1 MIEPSE
7 EYMCIKDLAR
17 TGNSIRV

>member
-1 MIEPSE
+1 MIEPFE

-17 TGNSIRV
+17 MCNSIKV

>member
-1 MIEPSE
+1 MIEPPE

-17 TGNSIRV
+17 TGNPIRV